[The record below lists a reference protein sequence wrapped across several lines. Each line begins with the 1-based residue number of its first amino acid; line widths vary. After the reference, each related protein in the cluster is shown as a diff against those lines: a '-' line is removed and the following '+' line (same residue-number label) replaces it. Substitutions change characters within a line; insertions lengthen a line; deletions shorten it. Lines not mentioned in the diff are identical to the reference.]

1 MLKYLWLSLL
11 CVIADQVTKVWVQAE
26 LTLYERVPVWPFF
39 NLTLVYNEGA
49 AFSFLGDASG
59 WQRWFFISVAVV
71 VSTVMIIWLSR
82 LTVAERLVAL
92 ALSLVIGGAIG
103 NLIDRVVYGHV
114 VDFNLK
120 TLQEKDI
127 PFLRRKLGIV
137 FQDFKLL
144 SDRNINNNLKFVL
157 KATGWTDA

>member
-103 NLIDRVVYGHV
+103 NLIDRLVYGHV
-114 VDFNLK
+114 VDFL
-120 TLQEKDI
+120 
-127 PFLRRKLGIV
+127 
-137 FQDFKLL
+137 DFFWGTWHWPAFNVADSCIFVGVALL
-144 SDRNINNNLKFVL
+144 LVDGLFSESGSQK
-157 KATGWTDA
+157 